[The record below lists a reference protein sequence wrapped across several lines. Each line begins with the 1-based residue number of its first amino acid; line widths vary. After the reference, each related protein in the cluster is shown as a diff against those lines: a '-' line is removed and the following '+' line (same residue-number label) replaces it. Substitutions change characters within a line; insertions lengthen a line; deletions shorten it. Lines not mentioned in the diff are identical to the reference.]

1 MGRKKS
7 LIPGFS
13 LNRALGITSAKQRI
27 ARATGIPTTRQGRKR
42 KMQSQLWTAAAA
54 GTYAALAGRNKEP
67 ASQAPAVDDEPPTAY
82 SQKKR
87 KPPKPGLVVAIAI
100 VVLVVISG
108 VCAKI
113 DEIYDSIPGTI
124 LNSNA
129 ENGTA
134 PAQPATPP
142 EDMYYTEAEQAAA
155 AKAYYDSIGGNPYEN
170 AEQSSVESDGIV
182 TYIFGGDGST
192 APAGGTAKT
201 YIINKDTKVFHKSG
215 CSAAERIGADNRTT
229 RTGTRSEMIS
239 KGFTPCG
246 SCNP

>member
-42 KMQSQLWTAAAA
+42 KLQSRLWTAAAV
-54 GTYAALAGRNKEP
+54 GTYAALADRSSDPAPQVRDETGNPSNSNARRN
-67 ASQAPAVDDEPPTAY
+67 
-82 SQKKR
+82 R
-87 KPPKPGLVVAIAI
+87 KPPKLGLVVAIIIAVSF
-100 VVLVVISG
+100 VVSG
-108 VCAKI
+108 VHAMI
-113 DEIYDSIPGTI
+113 DEIYDNIPGTI

-142 EDMYYTEAEQAAA
+142 EDMYYTEEEQAAA
-155 AKAYYDSIGGNPYEN
+155 AKAYYDSIGGNPYEDT
-170 AEQSSVESDGIV
+170 EQSSVESDGIV

-192 APAGGTAKT
+192 APTGGTAKT

-215 CSAAERIGADNRTT
+215 CSAAERIGAENKTT

-239 KGFTPCG
+239 QGFTPCG
-246 SCNP
+246 ICNP